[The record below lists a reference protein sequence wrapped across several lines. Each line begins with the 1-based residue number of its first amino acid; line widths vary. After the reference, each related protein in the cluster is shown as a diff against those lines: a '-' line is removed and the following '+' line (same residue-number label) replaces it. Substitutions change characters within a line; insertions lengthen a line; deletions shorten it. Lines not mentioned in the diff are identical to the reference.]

1 MSVIRRATGWG
12 DTTMQPT
19 MRIIVS
25 MALLAS
31 AIASAYHSSAKLR
44 RDGVLNLYPF
54 PRVGRASRNTWQLPL
69 NDLYLEYEPTVEKR
83 QLYAFPRVGR
93 DLSMSRP
100 DSHEFQPMP
109 LRRTES
115 PGMWFGPRL
124 GRGGFKSDD
133 DEIAIPNE
141 TNDHSE
147 PEQTEP
153 INEDRRKRQTLN

>member
-1 MSVIRRATGWG
+1 
-12 DTTMQPT
+12 MQPS

-31 AIASAYHSSAKLR
+31 TLASAYHSSAKLR

-69 NDLYLEYEPTVEKR
+69 NDLYLEYEPSAEKR

-93 DLSMSRP
+93 SDLSLSRP
-100 DSHEFQPMP
+100 DSHEFQPMAV
-109 LRRTES
+109 RRTES

-124 GRGGFKSDD
+124 GRSFKSDD
-133 DEIAIPNE
+133 DEIIIQNE
-141 TNDHSE
+141 NTDHSE

-153 INEDRRKRQTLN
+153 VHEDRRKRQTLN